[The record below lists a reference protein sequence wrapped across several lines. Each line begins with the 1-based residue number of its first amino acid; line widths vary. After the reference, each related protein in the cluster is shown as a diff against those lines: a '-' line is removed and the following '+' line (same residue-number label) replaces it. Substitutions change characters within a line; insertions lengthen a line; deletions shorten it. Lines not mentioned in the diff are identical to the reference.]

1 VIGMSF
7 GVGAFSGPLITAAVL
22 AATQDYRAV
31 FLGVAVSLLVPLL
44 IYAWLPLAGPP
55 AGHETT
61 DTPVPRAGLVALAL
75 LAAVSALY
83 LGGEIGFGGW
93 IFTYVRQ
100 TTTAD
105 LHQAAW
111 VVAAYWLALSVG
123 SLGAAVR
130 PRRAQAD
137 GLVLVCAVG
146 ATLAALAVLGA
157 RGSPGLELVASCALG
172 LFLGPIYPLTLAN
185 AAGLVPAAAGR
196 VGAIVEAI
204 SAGGGGVLPWLQGV
218 VFSSGPFWEM
228 GMTVLVCLSMTV
240 LHLGYMRVCR
250 GHRRFPSPPTT
261 GAG

>member
-1 VIGMSF
+1 M
-7 GVGAFSGPLITAAVL
+7 TAA
-22 AATQDYRAV
+22 AST
-31 FLGVAVSLLVPLL
+31 
-44 IYAWLPLAGPP
+44 
-55 AGHETT
+55 
-61 DTPVPRAGLVALAL
+61 
-75 LAAVSALY
+75 
-83 LGGEIGFGGW
+83 
-93 IFTYVRQ
+93 
-100 TTTAD
+100 
-105 LHQAAW
+105 
-111 VVAAYWLALSVG
+111 
-123 SLGAAVR
+123 
-130 PRRAQAD
+130 
-137 GLVLVCAVG
+137 